1 MKEGLGLGYS
11 EKEVMSGVIKAIQT
25 GCSLKRYLEGTVG
38 LTFDD
43 FKGILKTH
51 YNVKDST
58 TLLDEMVRSVQEPK
72 QKLLN
77 YVLKMMALRDEILE
91 VTKDED
97 CPLGEVWVKRR
108 FTDSLLSGLRKP
120 TIRLE
125 MQALLKQDKADPV
138 LLKEVNL
145 LMAKE

>member
-1 MKEGLGLGYS
+1 ME
-11 EKEVMSGVIKAIQT
+11 
-25 GCSLKRYLEGTVG
+25 
-38 LTFDD
+38 
-43 FKGILKTH
+43 
-51 YNVKDST
+51 DST

-125 MQALLKQDKADPV
+125 MQALLKQ
-138 LLKEVNL
+138 LFCR
-145 LMAKE
+145 